1 MANRKRTSIGER
13 TADKL
18 AARAELRAENM
29 PHGEVFRGG
38 LADRALNAVGA
49 RAMTID
55 GEIVV
60 NNQFSSNRP
69 EDQALYA
76 HEMYHQEHSGG
87 EAGDVIRDAE
97 EISARAV
104 EAMVFHRAQNNMPDP
119 IPKSA
124 TELLRSEKNAQ
135 QSNNASTPDNEEE
148 PDNEPSSAAGYQAL
162 LSKGHS
168 REEIIQMLAIKIID
182 EMDNKHTDQIDRA
195 SDFRSFIR

>member
-1 MANRKRTSIGER
+1 MGKRKRTSIGEK

-18 AARAELRAENM
+18 AGRAELRAENM

-49 RAMTID
+49 GAMTID

-104 EAMVFHRAQNNMPDP
+104 ESMVFHRAKNNVPDAV
-119 IPKSA
+119 PKSA
-124 TELLRSEKNAQ
+124 TELLRSAKPT
-135 QSNNASTPDNEEE
+135 NNSTSDTEADSSPVD
-148 PDNEPSSAAGYQAL
+148 DLPSSAAGYQAL
-162 LSKGHS
+162 VEKGFS
-168 REEIIQMLAIKIID
+168 REEIVHMLALKIVD
-182 EMDNKHTDQIDRA
+182 EIENKHVDQLDRA
-195 SDFRSFIR
+195 GAFRSFIR

>member
-1 MANRKRTSIGER
+1 MGKRKRTSIGEK

-18 AARAELRAENM
+18 AGRSELRAENM

-49 RAMTID
+49 RAMTLD
-55 GEIVV
+55 GEIIV

-104 EAMVFHRAQNNMPDP
+104 ESMVFHRAKNNVPDA

-124 TELLRSEKNAQ
+124 TELLRSAKPTQAPSQEAETENDQ
-135 QSNNASTPDNEEE
+135 VDDS
-148 PDNEPSSAAGYQAL
+148 PSSSAGYQAL
-162 LSKGHS
+162 LSKGFS
-168 REEIIQMLAIKIID
+168 REEIVQMLAIKIVEEI
-182 EMDNKHTDQIDRA
+182 ENKHTDQLDRGSA
-195 SDFRSFIR
+195 FRSFIR